1 LFGGDYFLFSGK
13 IFAVKLMDKLYQ
25 QSLKWKFN
33 RKNLM
38 NSNKKYTNEFLCK
51 NTAFYTK
58 KS

>member
-38 NSNKKYTNEFLCK
+38 NSNKKYTNEFFMQKHGFLR
-51 NTAFYTK
+51 
-58 KS
+58 